1 MDWRAIDPT
10 IFGTLF
16 ERGLDP
22 RRARPHSAP
31 HYTDTETIAKLIDP
45 LIREPLLAE
54 WGRGQGRNAGE
65 AERRRAPS
73 TRASCYAS
81 TASASSTRH
90 AARATSSTS
99 RWPRLRDVEKRA
111 HVDAQELGLGAE
123 LVMHTGPH
131 NILGLEINDF
141 AAELARV
148 TVWIGDIQWCRRNG

>member
-22 RRARPHSAP
+22 AARAPLGA

-45 LIREPLLAE
+45 LIREPLLAD
-54 WGRGQGRNAGE
+54 WE
-65 AERRRAPS
+65 AVKAEMRAKPKK
-73 TRASCYAS
+73 
-81 TASASSTRH
+81 
-90 AARATSSTS
+90 ARALHQGFLLRLERFRVLDPACGSGNFLYLALAA
-99 RWPRLRDVEKRA
+99 LRDVEKRA